1 MDVSLIQPG
10 LSQTDFSFMAL
21 FLHADIV
28 VKAVMGLLVFSSVW
42 SWAII
47 FERQF
52 SFMGLASKA
61 KKFEKTFW
69 AGRSLDEMFEQVGK
83 KPNDPMSR
91 VFISAMREWKE
102 SRGSTGGSDL
112 QIITLKER
120 IDRVMALRVSRELSK
135 AERGLGILASIGSA
149 SPFIGLFGTVWGIM
163 NSFRAIAA
171 SHDSSLAVVA
181 PGIAEALFAT
191 ALGLLAAI
199 PAVVFYNKFASDTMR
214 YATRLEGFADELSA
228 IFSRRI
234 AGGKS

>member
-1 MDVSLIQPG
+1 MDVSLIQPALG
-10 LSQTDFSFMAL
+10 QTDFSYLAM

-28 VKAVMGLLVFSSVW
+28 VKFVMGVLVFASVW

-47 FERQF
+47 VDRQF
-52 SFMGLASKA
+52 AFMGLRRKA
-61 KKFEKTFW
+61 ERFEKTFW
-69 AGRSLDEMFEQVGK
+69 SGRSLDEMFEQIGD
-83 KPNDPMSR
+83 KPSDPLAR
-91 VFISAMREWKE
+91 VIVSAMREWKE
-102 SRGSTGGSDL
+102 GRAGVGSDL
-112 QIITLKER
+112 QVITLKER
-120 IDRVMALRVSRELSK
+120 LDRVMALRVSRELSR
-135 AERGLGILASIGSA
+135 AERGLGVLASIGSA

-191 ALGLLAAI
+191 ALGLFAAI
-199 PAVVFYNKFASDTMR
+199 PAVIFYNKFASDTER

-234 AGGKS
+234 TGRNP

>member
-1 MDVSLIQPG
+1 MDVSLIQPALG
-10 LSQTDFSFMAL
+10 QTDFSYLAM

-28 VKAVMGLLVFSSVW
+28 VKFVMGVLVFASVW

-47 FERQF
+47 VDRQF
-52 SFMGLASKA
+52 AFMGLRRKA
-61 KKFEKTFW
+61 ERFEKTFW
-69 AGRSLDEMFEQVGK
+69 SGRSLDEMFEQIGD
-83 KPNDPMSR
+83 KPSDPLAR
-91 VFISAMREWKE
+91 VFVSAMREWKE
-102 SRGSTGGSDL
+102 GRAGVGSDL
-112 QIITLKER
+112 QVITLKER
-120 IDRVMALRVSRELSK
+120 LDRVMALRVSRELSR
-135 AERGLGILASIGSA
+135 AERGLGVLASIGSA

-191 ALGLLAAI
+191 ALGLFAAI
-199 PAVVFYNKFASDTMR
+199 PAVIFYNKFASDTER

-234 AGGKS
+234 TGRNP

>member
-1 MDVSLIQPG
+1 MDVSLIQQG
-10 LSQTDFSFMAL
+10 LTETDFSFLSL
-21 FLHADIV
+21 FLRADIV
-28 VKAVMGLLVFSSVW
+28 VKIIMGILVFASVW

-47 FERQF
+47 FDRQF
-52 SFMGLASKA
+52 SFMSLRSKA
-61 KKFEKTFW
+61 DKFEKTFW
-69 AGRSLDEMFEQVGK
+69 SGRSLDEMFERIGE
-83 KPNDPMSR
+83 KPGDPMAR
-91 VFISAMREWKE
+91 VFLSAMREWKE
-102 SRGSTGGSDL
+102 GQNGRGSDL

-120 IDRVMALRVSRELSK
+120 LDRVMALRVSRELSR
-135 AERGLGILASIGSA
+135 AERGVGVLASIGSS

-171 SHDSSLAVVA
+171 SHDTNLAVVA

-199 PAVVFYNKFASDTMR
+199 PAVIFYNKFASDTQR

-234 AGGKS
+234 AGGK